1 MRGRCGIATLL
12 LMPKYLILDKD
23 NTYRLPDTTDVG
35 ALQGSVADAMRESQL
50 LQVRVVVGDDEAM
63 LVLNGRNLETA
74 LVADVPDQSVVLDI
88 FLA

>member
-1 MRGRCGIATLL
+1 
-12 LMPKYLILDKD
+12 MPKYLILDKD

-35 ALQGSVADAMRESQL
+35 ALQGSVTDAMRDSHI
-50 LQVRVVVGDDEAM
+50 LQVRVVVGDGEAT

-88 FLA
+88 FLV